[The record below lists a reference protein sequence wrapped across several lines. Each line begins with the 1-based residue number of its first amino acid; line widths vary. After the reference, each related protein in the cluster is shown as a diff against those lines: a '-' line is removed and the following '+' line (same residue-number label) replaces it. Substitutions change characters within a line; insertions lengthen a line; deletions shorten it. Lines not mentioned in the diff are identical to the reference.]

1 MEEAITGCI
10 LGTAIG
16 DALGLPYEGI
26 SPQRQKRLVRE
37 LNGYHFLFGRG
48 MVSDDTEHT
57 CMTVQALI
65 VSGGDPELF
74 VKSLARQMRYWLL
87 GVPAGIG
94 LATLRATIR
103 LWCGVSPC
111 KSGVFSA
118 GNGAAMRSAIIGGY
132 YGNDLPRLKELVRAS
147 TRLTH
152 TDPKAEYGALAIA
165 IAAHHASTLIEI
177 DVAGYIEQVKTV
189 CGSGAEE
196 FVALIERAAESATAE
211 ETTESFAVSLGLLH
225 GVSGYI
231 YHTVP
236 VVLHTWFR
244 YPRDFMDAMRAVISA
259 GGDTDTTAA
268 ILGGIVGAGVGVKG
282 LPQPLIEGLSEFPKS
297 VAWMRKVGGRLAES
311 LSQSSPQKAV
321 SYFVPAIL
329 LRNLIFLF
337 VVLAHGFR
345 RLLPPY

>member
-10 LGTAIG
+10 LGTAVG

-26 SPQRQKRLVRE
+26 SPQRQKRLVHE

-57 CMTVQALI
+57 CMTAQALI

-94 LATLRATIR
+94 LATLRATLR

-118 GNGAAMRSAIIGGY
+118 GNGAAMRSAVIGVC
-132 YGNDLPRLKELVRAS
+132 YGNDLPRLKELVRVS
-147 TRLTH
+147 THLTH
-152 TDPKAEYGALAIA
+152 TDPKAEYGALAVA
-165 IAAHHASTLIEI
+165 IAAHHASILIEI
-177 DVAGYIEQVKTV
+177 DVAGYIEQVKTA
-189 CGSGAEE
+189 CGSGGEE
-196 FVALIERAAESATAE
+196 FIALVERAAESATAG
-211 ETTESFAVSLGLLH
+211 ESAEAFTANLGLEG

-236 VVLHTWFR
+236 VVLHAWFR
-244 YPRDFMDAMRAVISA
+244 YPRDFMGAMRAVISA

-268 ILGGIVGAGVGVKG
+268 ILGGIVGAGVGAKG
-282 LPQPLIEGLSEFPKS
+282 LPQPLIEGLWEFPKS
-297 VAWMRKVGGRLAES
+297 VEWMRKTSSRLAES
-311 LSQSSPQKAV
+311 LTQTSPQKAV
-321 SYFVPAIL
+321 SYFVPAIP

>member
-37 LNGYHFLFGRG
+37 LSRYHFLFGRG

-57 CMTVQALI
+57 CMTAQALI
-65 VSGGDPELF
+65 VSGGSPELF

-94 LATLRATIR
+94 LATLRATLR
-103 LWCGVSPC
+103 LWCGVSPH
-111 KSGVFSA
+111 KSGVSSA
-118 GNGAAMRSAIIGGY
+118 GNGAAMRSAIIGVC

-152 TDPKAEYGALAIA
+152 TDPKAEYGALAVA
-165 IAAHHASTLIEI
+165 IAAYHASIQVKT
-177 DVAGYIEQVKTV
+177 DVAEYIEQVKAA

-196 FVALIERAAESATAE
+196 FIALVERAAESATAG
-211 ETTESFAVSLGLLH
+211 ETTEAFAVSLGLSH

-236 VVLHTWFR
+236 VVLHAWFR
-244 YPRDFMDAMRAVISA
+244 YPRDFTGAMRAVISA

-282 LPQPLIEGLSEFPKS
+282 LPEPLIEGLWEYPKS
-297 VAWMRKVGGRLAES
+297 VSWMRKVGSHLAES
-311 LSQSSPQKAV
+311 LSQTSPRKAV
-321 SYFVPAIL
+321 SYFVPATL